1 MGVLL
6 RGSRN
11 ETTLGISIRKE
22 LNTELKMYAT
32 SRRAEQVLRGHR

>member
-22 LNTELKMYAT
+22 LNTGT
-32 SRRAEQVLRGHR
+32 RNVCHEQKD